1 MYIDDAT
8 IAPALDLFEE
18 LKRLKTERNAVILAH
33 FYQEPD
39 IQDVADFLGDSLK
52 LSQIAMTVEAPVIV
66 FCGVHFMAETAK
78 ILNPTKTVLLPDMD
92 AGCSLADSCPE
103 ERFRAFV
110 EARPDHTVVTYINTT
125 AAVKGLSD
133 IICTSTNAAQVIAS
147 IPQNKPIIFGP
158 DRNLGRWL
166 IGQTGRDMLLWDG
179 SCIVHEQF
187 SEQEI
192 LRLKDIYPAAKL
204 LAHPE
209 CIDSILR
216 HADHIGST
224 TSIINYG
231 VAAAGRDFLVA
242 TEEGVIH
249 QMQKL
254 APTKNFI
261 PAPTTDG
268 CSCSQCP
275 HMRKN
280 TLAKVVQVL
289 RDGGP
294 EIVMDEETRL
304 RALQP
309 LERMLAI

>member
-1 MYIDDAT
+1 MYIDDVT

-18 LKRLKTERNAVILAH
+18 LERLKLDRNAVILAH
-33 FYQEPD
+33 YYQEPD
-39 IQDVADFLGDSLK
+39 IQDIADYLGDSLK
-52 LSQIAMTVEAPVIV
+52 LAQIATSVEAETIV

-78 ILNPTKTVLLPDMD
+78 ILNPTKTVLIPDME

-103 ERFRAFV
+103 DRFRAYV

-133 IICTSTNAAQVIAS
+133 IICTSSNAVRVIES
-147 IPQNKPIIFGP
+147 IPEGQPIIFGP
-158 DRNLGRWL
+158 DRHLGKWL
-166 IGQTGRDMLLWDG
+166 IEQTGRDMLLWDG
-179 SCIVHEQF
+179 SCIVHELF

-192 LRLKDIYPAAKL
+192 LELKRIYPEAQL

-209 CIDSILR
+209 CDDPILR

-231 VAAAGRDFLVA
+231 VEAPGRDFIVA

-249 QMQKL
+249 QMQKM
-254 APTKNFI
+254 APDKNFI

-268 CSCSQCP
+268 CACSQCP

-280 TLAKVVQVL
+280 TLVKIIQALQ
-289 RDGGP
+289 DGEP
-294 EIVMDEETRL
+294 EIVMDEEVRL